1 MREIE
6 IKFANVDPAQLE
18 NKLIEIGATRAKEF
32 NYRMRAFDFPGLKLA
47 EKNAWIR
54 VRDDSDE
61 VTLSYKER
69 LGVTSQDASVPDEGM
84 EEIEVIVSDFEQ
96 TSQILKSIGMI
107 EKVHQEKQ
115 RIRYIKGD
123 VEFDIDIWPFI
134 PPYLEIEGPSNESI
148 EAAAIELGFDPA
160 DAKICSASQMFKMY
174 GFDQN
179 DYSYMGFDKMVKR
192 EESL

>member
-18 NKLIEIGATRAKEF
+18 KKLIEIGATRAKEF